1 MPRKFFTRL
10 SRRYSHK
17 QDHPWYL
24 RPFDYILAHP
34 AYFSA
39 TRRSV
44 SSSLWLG
51 IFIGLLPIPAQ
62 TPLAV
67 LGAIALRVNVPLAAI
82 AVWIS
87 NPLTF
92 VPIFYLSYKL
102 GATILGIPPE
112 SFPDQ
117 FSWDWVISELTDV
130 WKPLFYG
137 SFIIA
142 SSVASTVYVIVNL
155 IWQIMTRKRY
165 RLRRQHRSWRSKP
178 SEPSSG

>member
-1 MPRKFFTRL
+1 MPRRFFTRL
-10 SRRYSHK
+10 SRQYRQK

-24 RPFDYILAHP
+24 RPFDYALAHP

-44 SSSLWLG
+44 SSALWLG
-51 IFIGLLPIPAQ
+51 LFLGLLPIPGQ
-62 TPLAV
+62 TMIAL
-67 LGAIALRVNVPLAAI
+67 LGAIAMRINIPIAAI

-87 NPLTF
+87 NPLTV
-92 VPIFYLSYKL
+92 VPIFYLAYRL
-102 GATILGIPPE
+102 GATILNIPPE
-112 SFPDQ
+112 PVPDDITMEWL
-117 FSWDWVISELTDV
+117 SGELAEI

-142 SSVASTVYVIVNL
+142 SSVASTVYVVVNL

-165 RLRRQHRSWRSKP
+165 RLRRQNRRFTRKP
-178 SEPSSG
+178 TGTSSV

>member
-1 MPRKFFTRL
+1 MPRRFFTQI
-10 SRRYSHK
+10 SRQYRQK

-24 RPFDYILAHP
+24 KPFDYVLAHP

-44 SSSLWLG
+44 SSALWLG
-51 IFIGLLPIPAQ
+51 LFTGLFPIPGQ
-62 TPLAV
+62 TMIAV
-67 LGAIALRVNVPLAAI
+67 LGAVALRVNVPIAAI

-92 VPIFYLSYKL
+92 VPIFYLAYRL
-102 GATILGIPPE
+102 GAVILNIPAEP
-112 SFPDQ
+112 FPD
-117 FSWDWVISELTDV
+117 DVTMAWVGEELAEI

-142 SSVASTVYVIVNL
+142 SSVASTTYVIVNL
-155 IWQIMTRKRY
+155 IWQVMTRKRY
-165 RLRRQHRSWRSKP
+165 RLRRQNRRFTRKTTGSP
-178 SEPSSG
+178 SA

>member
-1 MPRKFFTRL
+1 MPRRFFTRL
-10 SRRYSHK
+10 SRQYRYK

-44 SSSLWLG
+44 SSALWLG
-51 IFIGLLPIPAQ
+51 LFLGLLPIPGQ
-62 TPLAV
+62 TMIAV
-67 LGAIALRVNVPLAAI
+67 LGAFAMRINIPIAAI

-87 NPLTF
+87 NPVTF
-92 VPIFYLSYKL
+92 VPIFYLAYRL
-102 GATILGIPPE
+102 GATILNIPPE
-112 SFPDQ
+112 PFPDQ
-117 FSWDWVISELTDV
+117 ITMQWFTTELTEI

-142 SSVASTVYVIVNL
+142 SSVASTAYVIVNM
-155 IWQIMTRKRY
+155 IWQVMTRKRY
-165 RLRRQHRSWRSKP
+165 RLRRQNRRFTRKSTGS
-178 SEPSSG
+178 PSS